1 MLSRILLPPVP
12 PPGALRWLAIHI
24 FDGLLLQGLLQNH
37 IEKSMGSCHFI
48 SRKQGHVRWSRHA
61 LVVDSLTHLPPFGW
75 DSRALC
81 PLCHLRI
88 RLLGPPV
95 SRDPLHRFGLRA
107 VRRVTSTFLSL
118 AGPRLWEPAAQTE
131 IGCRPPAFEVLQAAN
146 GHATAQIDVMRG
158 KNIFPEPHRHSCGPK
173 PPVTNLLATL
183 SCCNGW
189 NWNVRS
195 FRLCW
200 LSRNTLHGDRRACPF
215 TEKPLG
221 TWDSTQ
227 RPLGE
232 RSEAWHLPGC
242 ETFGASRSASWR
254 LDRSRKP
261 QNLRFDAAS
270 GLYVGRCWKWSTL
283 LEPETEWNGW
293 NGWAKATACQSGCNL
308 LHHFQNQA
316 RCCSFLSYCAVKE
329 I

>member
-1 MLSRILLPPVP
+1 
-12 PPGALRWLAIHI
+12 
-24 FDGLLLQGLLQNH
+24 
-37 IEKSMGSCHFI
+37 
-48 SRKQGHVRWSRHA
+48 
-61 LVVDSLTHLPPFGW
+61 
-75 DSRALC
+75 
-81 PLCHLRI
+81 
-88 RLLGPPV
+88 
-95 SRDPLHRFGLRA
+95 
-107 VRRVTSTFLSL
+107 
-118 AGPRLWEPAAQTE
+118 
-131 IGCRPPAFEVLQAAN
+131 
-146 GHATAQIDVMRG
+146 MRG
-158 KNIFPEPHRHSCGPK
+158 KNTFPEPHRHSCGPK

-200 LSRNTLHGDRRACPF
+200 LSRNTLHGDRGACPF

-316 RCCSFLSYCAVKE
+316 RCCSFLSYCVVKE